1 MKVFAHRGASG
12 RSPEMSYAAYLAAIE
27 DKADGFEC
35 DVRLTLDQ
43 EIACFHDADTGRIA
57 GVKYKVSKSQF
68 SKMQKLVAAISLDQL
83 LTLAITYKKDLLIES
98 KHPVASGGAVERK
111 VLELLN
117 RRSSEISE
125 SGIEVICMSFSWFAV
140 KRFKKSQKACTVAKF
155 YLHALLAPTHI
166 VALNIELIKKHPKV
180 VTRLQNQGKRLFV
193 WTVNASSDLKFCKDL
208 GVEGVITNYPNKA
221 RKYV

>member
-43 EIACFHDADTGRIA
+43 EIACFHDPDTARIA
-57 GVKYKVSKSQF
+57 GVKHKVSKSKY
-68 SKMQKLVAAISLDQL
+68 SEMQNLVAAISLDQL
-83 LTLAITYKKDLLIES
+83 LTLAITAKKDLLIES
-98 KHPVASGGAVERK
+98 KHPVASGGGFERK
-111 VLELLN
+111 ILELLN

-125 SGIEVICMSFSWFAV
+125 SGIEVVCMSFSWFAV
-140 KRFKKSQKACTVAKF
+140 RRFKRSHKACTVAKF
-155 YLHALLAPTHI
+155 YLQALVAQTQI
-166 VALNIELIKKHPKV
+166 VALNIELVKRHPKLV
-180 VTRLQNQGKRLFV
+180 ERLQRRGKRLFV
-193 WTVNASSDLKFCKDL
+193 WTVNASSDMKFCKDL
-208 GVEGVITNYPNKA
+208 GIEGVITNYPDKA

>member
-43 EIACFHDADTGRIA
+43 EIACFHDADTARIA
-57 GVKYKVSKSQF
+57 GVKLKVAKSQF
-68 SKMQKLVAAISLDQL
+68 SKIQNLVAAISLDQL
-83 LTLAITYKKDLLIES
+83 LTLAITNKKDLLIES

-117 RRSSEISE
+117 RRSLEISE

-155 YLHALLAPTHI
+155 YLQALLAPTHI
-166 VALNIELIKKHPKV
+166 VALNIELIKKHPKI

-208 GVEGVITNYPNKA
+208 GIEGVITNYPDKA